1 MAELDKIPQ
10 KQSIEIETVKIE
22 ESVLKT
28 ISELNKTQSMLITDF
43 GSIYIRKKE
52 LNEELAELDK
62 VLEKSEDE
70 FMLVSAE
77 LKATLESLDD
87 KYPQAR
93 INLQEGYLQYQPGSL
108 SRKQLAEQQQ
118 KEAQEMRAGK

>member
-28 ISELNKTQSMLITDF
+28 ISDLNKTQSMLITDF

>member
-28 ISELNKTQSMLITDF
+28 ISDLNKTQSLLVTDF

>member
-28 ISELNKTQSMLITDF
+28 ISDLNKTQSMLVTDF

>member
-10 KQSIEIETVKIE
+10 KQSNEIETVKIE

-28 ISELNKTQSMLITDF
+28 ISDLNKTQSLLVTEF